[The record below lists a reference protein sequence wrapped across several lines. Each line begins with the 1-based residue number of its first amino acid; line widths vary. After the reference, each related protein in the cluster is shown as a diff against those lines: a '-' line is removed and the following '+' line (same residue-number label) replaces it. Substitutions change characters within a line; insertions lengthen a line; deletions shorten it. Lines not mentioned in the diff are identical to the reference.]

1 MEEMQEAEDSR
12 PFHPIFSGG
21 LREREQLYYKEVEN
35 VALERKVVYV
45 MVK

>member
-21 LREREQLYYKEVEN
+21 LREREQLYYKVEN